1 MGIQSRDYYRERQP
15 SPGVLIGTPVVKYI
29 IIVNIIVFV
38 LQIISVTDVRVSP
51 LEMFKKQD
59 PERFKNFTDDD
70 IPREYFQV
78 RRVSLVQDWFQLD
91 ADKVVHHG
99 QVWRLLTCAFCHD
112 RDNLLHIVI
121 NMLCLYWFGVTL
133 ELKYGSREFL
143 VFYLTAAVFSG
154 LAYVGLNLVTGALN
168 PAIGASGAVM
178 AVMMVYAMH
187 YPGQIIYL
195 FFFIP
200 LQIRW
205 AMVIYVIYDLYPTL
219 RALAGDRVFTGI
231 AHAAHLGGAAF
242 GFLYVHFQWRL
253 TGLGEGMTM
262 PRWRRTPRLRI
273 VRAEERRSEP
283 APEPEMRPQSRLDE
297 VLAKISRSGQSSLTE
312 EERAILHSES
322 DRLKNRRRG
331 E

>member
-1 MGIQSRDYYRERQP
+1 MGIQSRDYYREWKP
-15 SPGVLIGTPVVKYI
+15 SSGVLIGTPVVKYI
-29 IIVNIIVFV
+29 IIVNVAVFL
-38 LQIISVTDVRVSP
+38 LQIFSVRDVRV
-51 LEMFKKQD
+51 
-59 PERFKNFTDDD
+59 TDDD
-70 IPREYFQV
+70 TPPGYYRTP
-78 RRVSLVQDWFQLD
+78 RVSIVQEWFQLD
-91 ADKVVHHG
+91 TDKVVHNG
-99 QVWRLLTCAFCHD
+99 QVWRLLTHAFCHD
-112 RDNLLHIVI
+112 RANLLHIVI
-121 NMLCLYWFGVTL
+121 NMLCLYWFGVTI

-143 VFYLTAAVFSG
+143 FFYLTAAMFAGVAF
-154 LAYVGLNLVTGALN
+154 VGLDLLTGTSSIG
-168 PAIGASGAVM
+168 IGASGAVM

-231 AHAAHLGGAAF
+231 AHAAHLGGVAF
-242 GFLYVHFQWRL
+242 GYLYVHFQWRL
-253 TGLGEGMTM
+253 AGFGEGITM
-262 PRWRRTPRLRI
+262 PRWRRKPRLRI
-273 VRAEERRSEP
+273 VRVEERRPEPKPEP
-283 APEPEMRPQSRLDE
+283 ATGPSNRLDE
-297 VLAKISRSGQSSLTE
+297 VLAKISRSGQGSLTE